1 MDDGL
6 RMGSGVRGRIVNAV
20 LNCRESQ
27 LGGDSIVPLNYLLL
41 YIGQAKPYSNT
52 CRMPHLGQKLMQPK
66 ILTVVCTYHTGNL
79 I

>member
-6 RMGSGVRGRIVNAV
+6 RTGSGARGRIVNVV
-20 LNCRESQ
+20 LNCGESQ
-27 LGGDSIVPLNYLLL
+27 LGGDSIVPLNYLPL

-52 CRMPHLGQKLMQPK
+52 CRTPHLGQKLMQPK
-66 ILTVVCTYHTGNL
+66 FLTVVFAYRTGNL